1 MFVKKLTALVL
12 LLSALCL
19 TGCGLSQAPSG
30 GTDAPAENSPR
41 TVVQFDTLTKGVG
54 QDGTDLYYYTYPSVD
69 VTVEGSSGAGEAVT
83 ADANAALAPGE
94 ADLSPV
100 TEAAGAAYGAL
111 DEAGRRSWNRQG
123 YGLDRSV
130 ELMRCDGR
138 VLSIQCTESRMAGGP
153 HPTGRSFGLT
163 YDLRTGERIT
173 PETLAVNSGA
183 LTEAVREYIL
193 DAAANDPNSDSFY
206 SLEEFAAGVLQSG
219 EWYLS
224 PDGLA
229 VFASPEEIAP
239 YAVGSV
245 VFVIPYSELAGVI
258 KDEYIPNSAPR
269 GGEDALSLSQGPA
282 DGATV
287 QVNFGDGAAVKLT
300 AREAVDGLALTELA
314 YDGEGGCVPAYP
326 ILYVSRLEAGES
338 LGLTLYSHAGRTLIA
353 YGLTYG
359 SCGEATI
366 ALSQEG
372 GFELTKP

>member
-1 MFVKKLTALVL
+1 
-12 LLSALCL
+12 
-19 TGCGLSQAPSG
+19 
-30 GTDAPAENSPR
+30 
-41 TVVQFDTLTKGVG
+41 
-54 QDGTDLYYYTYPSVD
+54 
-69 VTVEGSSGAGEAVT
+69 
-83 ADANAALAPGE
+83 
-94 ADLSPV
+94 
-100 TEAAGAAYGAL
+100 
-111 DEAGRRSWNRQG
+111 
-123 YGLDRSV
+123 
-130 ELMRCDGR
+130 MRCDGR
-138 VLSIQCTESRMAGGP
+138 VLSLQCTESRMAGGP
-153 HPTGRSFGLT
+153 HPTGRGFGLT

-338 LGLTLYSHAGRTLIA
+338 LGLTLYSHAGRTFIA

-359 SCGEATI
+359 SGGEATI